1 MGCAFTRL
9 GLLGFNFSERAL
21 QKKFINCQSRG
32 TLSLSNEDLIKTQH
46 LHVRV
51 GPSVYGRAGLL
62 ALPTLSIPTN

>member
-9 GLLGFNFSERAL
+9 GLLGFNFRERAQ
-21 QKKFINCQSRG
+21 QKNLNCQSRG
-32 TLSLSNEDLIKTQH
+32 TLSLRNEDLIKTQH